1 MFVVGF
7 AMEDEV
13 IIIEVQPK
21 LCDINTVDCE
31 PGAYSAGCN
40 FEKELYELN
49 QPITRRPE
57 YLAIRD
63 PDTFNVQLLLE
74 IDLFKSVF
82 EKGQI
87 VPKGEPKKVHI
98 ILRVKNESLA
108 KHVIWYTSFKKLLT
122 HNSTDEFTEEKS
134 PIITR
139 VITKE
144 RQILCNGY
152 YCIHF
157 TYCKFFNH
165 SSIAIIKNS
174 TINKELK

>member
-1 MFVVGF
+1 MK
-7 AMEDEV
+7 DEV
-13 IIIEVQPK
+13 IIIQIQPK
-21 LCDINTVDCE
+21 MCDINTFDCE
-31 PGAYSAGCN
+31 PGAFSPRCD

-63 PDTFNVQLLLE
+63 PDTFSIELIFE
-74 IDLFKSVF
+74 IDLFKSIF

-87 VPKGEPKKVHI
+87 VPKGKPIKVHLP
-98 ILRVKNESLA
+98 LRVKNKSLA

-122 HNSTDEFTEEKS
+122 HGSTDEFTKEES
-134 PIITR
+134 PIIKR
-139 VITKE
+139 LLNEE
-144 RQILCNGY
+144 RRILCNGY

-165 SSIAIIKNS
+165 SNDPV
-174 TINKELK
+174 LKTQTEN